1 MISFSVRIHWVCVM
15 ETSLLKL
22 HGDAWGSFGPCQNL
36 NNSLRILVSVHSWF
50 HPTPRAGLEFCI
62 GRPHLT
68 MVQLKIFWLWWYK
81 SDMHSG
87 ETVLGILKLD
97 LFLGLPTFM
106 GKRLSCHAGQWQ
118 ASPARG
124 QPRDPKGKQLV
135 YLQPFYA
142 YTVILYFTFSTRF
155 NKLHETFNTL
165 V

>member
-36 NNSLRILVSVHSWF
+36 NNSLRILVSVRSWF

-118 ASPARG
+118 RAQLGVSHVIPRVNNWYTCSPSMPIQSFCISLSARG
-124 QPRDPKGKQLV
+124 SINYMRH
-135 YLQPFYA
+135 
-142 YTVILYFTFSTRF
+142 ST
-155 NKLHETFNTL
+155 L
-165 V
+165 